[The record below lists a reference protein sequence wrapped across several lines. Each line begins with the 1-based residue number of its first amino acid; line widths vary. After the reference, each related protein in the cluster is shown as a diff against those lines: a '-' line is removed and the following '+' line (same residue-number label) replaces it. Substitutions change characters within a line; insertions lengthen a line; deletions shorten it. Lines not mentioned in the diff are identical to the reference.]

1 MRTGRLMAMVAL
13 TTVIAVAC
21 TGTGTP
27 SPTGDAGPGEG
38 GVLAR
43 AKESGVLTV
52 GMSSGAPIGFLDE
65 NGEPQGLMID
75 ICRRMAER
83 EGIETVEPFL
93 MPFGSIIPSLTSNRI
108 DLGCDSFFPTDARKE
123 VVDFSDVVFYNSE
136 TLVVTRGNPLGIASL
151 DDLKDVSAGS
161 FEGTVWIDWLNELND
176 DGANIEVMSY
186 PSPTELLA
194 DVASGRLGAA
204 IVDGIVASYAIEQNP
219 DLNIEIVQTYQPR
232 DKESNAVAMPMRKD
246 SNDVRDAINATLE
259 EMRADGT
266 LAELFEKYGLT
277 PPSFYLDLP

>member
-1 MRTGRLMAMVAL
+1 MVAL
-13 TTVIAVAC
+13 AAFVAAC
-21 TGTGTP
+21 TGTGTTGSP
-27 SPTGDAGPGEG
+27 SADAGSGG
-38 GVLAR
+38 GVLAK
-43 AKESGVLTV
+43 AKETGVLTV

-65 NGEPQGLMID
+65 NGQPQGLMID

-123 VVDFSDVVFYNSE
+123 VVDFTDVVFYNSE
-136 TLVVTRGNPLGIASL
+136 TMVVPRGNPQGIQGL
-151 DDLKDVSAGS
+151 EDLKDTSAGS
-161 FEGTVWIDWLNELND
+161 FEGTVWIDWLNELNE
-176 DGANIEVMSY
+176 DGAGIEVMSY

-219 DLNIEIVQTYQPR
+219 DLAIEIVEAYQPR
-232 DKESNAVAMPMRKD
+232 DKESNAVAMPVRKD
-246 SNDVRDAINATLE
+246 SNDVRDALSATLT
-259 EMRADGT
+259 EMRSDGS

-277 PPSFYLDLP
+277 PPGFYLDLP